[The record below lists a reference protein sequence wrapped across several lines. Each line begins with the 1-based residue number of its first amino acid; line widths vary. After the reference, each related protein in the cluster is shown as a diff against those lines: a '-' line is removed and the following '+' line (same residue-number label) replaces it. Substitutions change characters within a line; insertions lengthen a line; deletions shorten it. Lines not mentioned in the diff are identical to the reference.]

1 MTGTSPRRAGRRQIV
16 LPLVVLGG
24 LAVATAAPT
33 WLTTV
38 ASTVLDNEVTVTVTG
53 TTAAP
58 GVSAAA
64 LVVIAAGLAL
74 GLVGRIARWFSLLVV
89 MLGGVVIAGSALNIV
104 RAPEAAARSGVA
116 EATGVIG
123 VVGDVSV
130 SVAPYLALL
139 CGIAIIAVGVRA
151 IVAPV
156 EWGSR
161 TTKYDT
167 PATGTAA
174 PTAGTGGTPT
184 PTTSATPHGAGGIE
198 DTGSRS
204 TATSTAATSAG
215 HVPAE
220 TPATGSATTPGTAP
234 ESAPETARDD
244 DSLLDERDAWDALTQ
259 GDDPS

>member
-1 MTGTSPRRAGRRQIV
+1 MTAQTRTPAPARAGRRQIV

-24 LAVATAAPT
+24 AAVATAAPT

-38 ASTVLDNEVTVTVTG
+38 ASTVLDEQVTVTVTG

-64 LVVIAAGLAL
+64 LVVVAAGLAL

-89 MLGGVVIAGSALNIV
+89 ALGGVVIAGSALNII
-104 RAPEAAARSGVA
+104 RSPEAAARTGVA

-123 VVGDVSV
+123 VVGDVTV
-130 SVAPYLALL
+130 SFAPYLALL
-139 CGIAIIAVGVRA
+139 CGVAILAVVVRA
-151 IVAPV
+151 ILAPV
-156 EWGSR
+156 DWGNR

-174 PTAGTGGTPT
+174 HAGHP
-184 PTTSATPHGAGGIE
+184 AAAG
-198 DTGSRS
+198 
-204 TATSTAATSAG
+204 AATIPAAAATAEA
-215 HVPAE
+215 HAE
-220 TPATGSATTPGTAP
+220 TGAVAAG
-234 ESAPETARDD
+234 ESDD
-244 DSLLDERDAWDALTQ
+244 DELLDERDAWDALTQ

>member
-1 MTGTSPRRAGRRQIV
+1 MTAAPRSAGRRQIV

-74 GLVGRIARWFSLLVV
+74 GLVGRIARWFALLVV
-89 MLGGVVIAGSALNIV
+89 MLGGVVIAGSALNII

-116 EATGVIG
+116 EATGVVG

-167 PATGTAA
+167 PSTGSAA
-174 PTAGTGGTPT
+174 PTVGAASSAGEMSPT
-184 PTTSATPHGAGGIE
+184 ATAPHDGAGADGH
-198 DTGSRS
+198 S
-204 TATSTAATSAG
+204 TASAAAHDAAEPSAPS
-215 HVPAE
+215 PAAAGAGPE
-220 TPATGSATTPGTAP
+220 TAP
-234 ESAPETARDD
+234 ED
-244 DSLLDERDAWDALTQ
+244 DSVLDERDAWDALTQ

>member
-1 MTGTSPRRAGRRQIV
+1 MTGTTPRRAGRRQIV

-89 MLGGVVIAGSALNIV
+89 MLGGVVIAGSALNII

-116 EATGVIG
+116 EATGVVG

-156 EWGSR
+156 QWGSR

-167 PATGTAA
+167 PATAA
-174 PTAGTGGTPT
+174 PTAGTTSPT
-184 PTTSATPHGAGGIE
+184 APATHGAGGAE
-198 DTGSRS
+198 GADVHSTG
-204 TATSTAATSAG
+204 ATSDAASSAT
-215 HVPAE
+215 HAPAE
-220 TPATGSATTPGTAP
+220 PRAPRSAAPGVVP
-234 ESAPETARDD
+234 EAEPVD
-244 DSLLDERDAWDALTQ
+244 DSVLDERDAWDALTQ